1 MNLNNALQL
10 KYVLRLV
17 WQSAPGWTLAG
28 GLLIL
33 ITGML
38 PLVTLYLMKLIVDSV
53 NAGASSAGN
62 GDFGRILILIALSG
76 SVALVALISQSAS
89 KVVNEAQSAIVS
101 DHVQEVLHAK
111 SVDLDLEYYENS
123 EYYETFHIAQMQAP
137 YRPTAII
144 NGLFQSVRSFISL
157 ATMAALLLSFS
168 WVAALILAVAVLP
181 AVFVQYRYS
190 RKNYCMQS
198 SVTPKERRAWYLH
211 SLLTSTN
218 YAKDIRLL
226 GLGQLFIS
234 RYRDLREQ
242 IRKERL
248 SLTFRGSV
256 EELASKAIALAVV
269 FGTFAFI
276 AQQAFNRTITIG
288 DMLMY
293 FGAIQQG
300 QSFLNSFLSSLVGL
314 YENNLFLTALYE
326 FLDMKPKVEEPSN
339 PISFPKPIKSGIC
352 FEHVGF
358 NYPNTNKMVLKD
370 INLEILPGQIVA
382 LVGENGS
389 GKTTLIKLLCRLYD
403 PQEGTIKIDGIDL
416 RNFRKYDLRRE
427 ISAVLQDYAN
437 YHFKAREN
445 IWLGNVDMPE
455 DMNHI
460 IRAAECSGI
469 DEVISRLAKGYDTFL
484 GRVFEKD
491 GAELS
496 IGEWQKVALAR
507 AFFRDSQVIILDEPT
522 SSLDAKA
529 EEKVFKRL
537 KLLAAGKMA
546 VIISHRLSSVTMA
559 DRIYYIKDGHV
570 TENGTHRQLMDQGK
584 EYAQLFETQA
594 KHYRV

>member
-33 ITGML
+33 LTGIL

-53 NAGASSAGN
+53 NAGALSAGK
-62 GDFGRILILIALSG
+62 GDFGRILVLIALSG
-76 SVALVALISQSAS
+76 SVALLTLITQSAS
-89 KVVNEAQSAIVS
+89 KIVNEAQSAIVS
-101 DHVQEVLHAK
+101 DHVQEILHAK
-111 SVDLDLEYYENS
+111 SVEVDLEYYENT
-123 EYYETFHIAQMQAP
+123 EYYETFHIAQGQAP

-144 NGLFQSVRSFISL
+144 NGLFQSGRSLISL

-190 RKNYCMQS
+190 KKNYRMQS
-198 SVTPKERRAWYLH
+198 SVTPKERLAGYIHL
-211 SLLTSTN
+211 LLTSTN

-226 GLGQLFIS
+226 GLGQLFII

-248 SLTFRGSV
+248 SLTFRGSA

-276 AQQAFNRTITIG
+276 AQQAFNGTITIG

-300 QSFLNSFLSSLVGL
+300 QSSLNSFLSSLVGL
-314 YENNLFLTALYE
+314 YENNLFLTALYQ
-326 FLDMKPKVEEPSN
+326 FLDLKPKVEETSN
-339 PISFPKPIKSGIC
+339 PISFPMPIKSGIC

-358 NYPNTNKMVLKD
+358 SYPNTSTMILKD
-370 INLEILPGQIVA
+370 INLEIRPGQIVA

-389 GKTTLIKLLCRLYD
+389 GKTTLIKLMCRLYD

-416 RNFRKYDLRRE
+416 RNFRIYDLRRE

-460 IRAAECSGI
+460 VRAAECSGI
-469 DEVISRLAKGYDTFL
+469 DEVIERLAKGYDTFL

-507 AFFRDSQVIILDEPT
+507 AFF
-522 SSLDAKA
+522 
-529 EEKVFKRL
+529 
-537 KLLAAGKMA
+537 
-546 VIISHRLSSVTMA
+546 VTP
-559 DRIYYIKDGHV
+559 K
-570 TENGTHRQLMDQGK
+570 
-584 EYAQLFETQA
+584 
-594 KHYRV
+594 

>member
-1 MNLNNALQL
+1 
-10 KYVLRLV
+10 
-17 WQSAPGWTLAG
+17 
-28 GLLIL
+28 
-33 ITGML
+33 
-38 PLVTLYLMKLIVDSV
+38 MKLIVDSV
-53 NAGASSAGN
+53 NAGASSAGKGN
-62 GDFGRILILIALSG
+62 FGGMLVLIALSG
-76 SVALVALISQSAS
+76 CVALLTLISQSAS
-89 KVVNEAQSAIVS
+89 KIVNEAQSAIVS
-101 DHVQEVLHAK
+101 DHIQEVLLAK
-111 SVDLDLEYYENS
+111 SIEVDLEYYENS
-123 EYYETFHIAQMQAP
+123 EYYETFHIAQRQAP
-137 YRPTAII
+137 FRPTAII
-144 NGLFQSVRSFISL
+144 NGLFQSGRSFIL
-157 ATMAALLLSFS
+157 LVTMAALLLSFS
-168 WVAALILAVAVLP
+168 WVAASVLAVAVLP

-190 RKNYCMQS
+190 RKNYHMQS
-198 SVTPKERRAWYLH
+198 SVTPKERRAWYHH

-248 SLTFRGSV
+248 SLAFRGSA
-256 EELASKAIALAVV
+256 EEFGSKAIALAVV
-269 FGTFAFI
+269 FGIFSFI
-276 AQQAFNRTITIG
+276 AQQAFNGIITIG

-300 QSFLNSFLSSLVGL
+300 QSSLNSFLSSLVSL
-314 YENNLFLTALYE
+314 YENNLFLTALYQ
-326 FLDMKPKVEEPSN
+326 FLDLKPKVAQPLN
-339 PISFPKPIKSGIC
+339 PLSFPKPIKSGIC

-358 NYPNTNKMVLKD
+358 SYPNTNAMVLKD
-370 INLEILPGQIVA
+370 INLEIRPGQIVA

-416 RNFRKYDLRRE
+416 RNFRTDDLRRE

-437 YHFKAREN
+437 YHFRAREN
-445 IWLGNVDMPE
+445 IWLGNVDKPE
-455 DMNHI
+455 DMDHI
-460 IRAAECSGI
+460 VQAAECSGI
-469 DEVISRLAKGYDTFL
+469 DEAIKHLAKGYDTFL

-529 EEKVFKRL
+529 EENVFNRFKQ
-537 KLLAAGKMA
+537 LAAGKMA
-546 VIISHRLSSVTMA
+546 IIISHRLSSVTMA
-559 DRIYYIKDGHV
+559 DRIYYIKEGRV
-570 TENGTHRQLMDQGK
+570 TEQGTHQELMDQGN
-584 EYAQLFETQA
+584 EYAQLFEIQA
-594 KHYRV
+594 KHYRQ

>member
-1 MNLNNALQL
+1 VNRNNALQL
-10 KYVLRLV
+10 KHVLRLV

-33 ITGML
+33 ITGTL

-53 NAGASSAGN
+53 NAGASSAGK
-62 GDFGRILILIALSG
+62 GDFGRILVLIALSG
-76 SVALVALISQSAS
+76 SVALLTLISQSTS

-111 SVDLDLEYYENS
+111 SVEVDLEYYENS
-123 EYYETFHIAQMQAP
+123 EYYETFHIAQGQAP
-137 YRPTAII
+137 FRPTAII
-144 NGLFQSVRSFISL
+144 NGLFQSGRSFISL
-157 ATMAALLLSFS
+157 ATMASLLLSFS
-168 WVAALILAVAVLP
+168 WATALILAVAVLP

-190 RKNYCMQS
+190 KKNYRMQS
-198 SVTPKERRAWYLH
+198 SVTPKERRAMYLH

-248 SLTFRGSV
+248 SLTFRGSA

-276 AQQAFNRTITIG
+276 AQQAFNGVITIG

-314 YENNLFLTALYE
+314 YENNLFLTALYQ
-326 FLDMKPKVEEPSN
+326 FLDLKTKIEEPSN
-339 PISFPKPIKSGIC
+339 PISFPRPIKNGIC
-352 FEHVGF
+352 FEQVGF
-358 NYPNTNKMVLKD
+358 SYPNTSTIVLKD

-416 RNFRKYDLRRE
+416 RNFRTYDLRRE

-445 IWLGNVDMPE
+445 IWLGNINMPE
-455 DMNHI
+455 DMDNI
-460 IRAAECSGI
+460 VRAAECAGI
-469 DEVISRLAKGYDTFL
+469 DEAIKRLAKGYDTFL
-484 GRVFEKD
+484 GRVFEKN

-496 IGEWQKVALAR
+496 IGEWQKIALAR
-507 AFFRDSQVIILDEPT
+507 AFFRDSQLIILDEPT

-529 EEKVFKRL
+529 EENVFNGFKQL
-537 KLLAAGKMA
+537 SAGKMA

-559 DRIYYIKDGHV
+559 DRIYYIKEGRV
-570 TENGTHRQLMDQGK
+570 TEHGTHRQLMDQGK
-584 EYAQLFETQA
+584 EYAQLFEIQA
-594 KHYRV
+594 KHYRE

>member
-1 MNLNNALQL
+1 MNRNNALQL

-33 ITGML
+33 ITGTL
-38 PLVTLYLMKLIVDSV
+38 PLATLYLMKLIVDSV
-53 NAGASSAGN
+53 NAGATSTGK
-62 GDFGRILILIALSG
+62 GDFGGTLLLIALTG
-76 SVALVALISQSAS
+76 SIALLTLISQSAS
-89 KVVNEAQSAIVS
+89 RIVSEAQSAIVS

-111 SVDLDLEYYENS
+111 SIEVDLEYYENS
-123 EYYETFHIAQMQAP
+123 EYYETFHIAQGQAP
-137 YRPTAII
+137 FRPTAII
-144 NGLFQSVRSFISL
+144 NGLFQSGRSFITL
-157 ATMAALLLSFS
+157 VTMAALLLSFN
-168 WVAALILAVAVLP
+168 WIAALILGVAVLP

-190 RKNYCMQS
+190 RKNYRMQS
-198 SVTPKERRAWYLH
+198 SITPKERRAMYLH

-248 SLTFRGSV
+248 SLAFRGSV
-256 EELASKAIALAVV
+256 EEFASKAIALVVV
-269 FGTFAFI
+269 FGAFAFI
-276 AQQAFNRTITIG
+276 AQQAFDGIITIG

-300 QSFLNSFLSSLVGL
+300 QSFLNSFLSSLVSL
-314 YENNLFLTALYE
+314 YENNLFLTALYQ
-326 FLDMKPKVEEPSN
+326 FLDLKPKVAQPSN

-358 NYPNTNKMVLKD
+358 SYPNTNAMVLKD
-370 INLEILPGQIVA
+370 INLEIRPGQIVA

-416 RNFRKYDLRRE
+416 RNFRTHDLRQE

-437 YHFKAREN
+437 YHFRAREN
-445 IWLGNVDMPE
+445 IWLGNVDKPE
-455 DMNHI
+455 DMDHI
-460 IRAAECSGI
+460 VQAAECSGI
-469 DEVISRLAKGYDTFL
+469 DEAIKHLAKGYDTFL

-529 EEKVFKRL
+529 EENVFNRFKQ
-537 KLLAAGKMA
+537 LAAGKIA
-546 VIISHRLSSVTMA
+546 IIISHRLSSVTMA
-559 DRIYYIKDGHV
+559 DRIYYIKEGRV
-570 TENGTHRQLMDQGK
+570 TEQGTHQELMDQDK
-584 EYAQLFETQA
+584 EYAQLFKIQA
-594 KHYRV
+594 KHYRQ

>member
-1 MNLNNALQL
+1 MNRNNALQL
-10 KYVLRLV
+10 KHVLRLV
-17 WQSAPGWTLAG
+17 WQSAPGWTLAS

-33 ITGML
+33 ITGTL
-38 PLVTLYLMKLIVDSV
+38 PLVTLYLMKLIVDYV
-53 NAGASSAGN
+53 NAGVASAGK
-62 GDFGRILILIALSG
+62 GDFARILELIALSG
-76 SVALVALISQSAS
+76 GVALLTLISQSAS
-89 KVVNEAQSAIVS
+89 KVVNETQSALVS
-101 DHVQEVLHAK
+101 DHVQEILHAK
-111 SVDLDLEYYENS
+111 SIEVDLEYYENS
-123 EYYETFHIAQMQAP
+123 EYYETFHIAQGQAP
-137 YRPTAII
+137 FRPTAII
-144 NGLFQSVRSFISL
+144 NGLFQSGRSFITL

-168 WVAALILAVAVLP
+168 WVAALILAVAALP

-190 RKNYCMQS
+190 RKNYRMES
-198 SVTPKERRAWYLH
+198 SVTPKERRAIYLH

-248 SLTFRGSV
+248 SLAFRGTA
-256 EELASKAIALAVV
+256 EEFVSRGIALSVV

-276 AQQAFNRTITIG
+276 AQQAFNGVITIG

-300 QSFLNSFLSSLVGL
+300 QSFLNSFLGSLVGL
-314 YENNLFLTALYE
+314 YENNLFLTALFD
-326 FLDMKPKVEEPSN
+326 FLDLKPKVEEPSS
-339 PISFPKPIKSGIC
+339 PISFPSPIKSGIC
-352 FEHVGF
+352 FEHVRF
-358 NYPNTNKMVLKD
+358 SYPNTSTMVLKD
-370 INLEILPGQIVA
+370 IDLEILPGQIVA

-389 GKTTLIKLLCRLYD
+389 GKTTLIKLMCRFYD
-403 PQEGTIKIDGIDL
+403 PQKGAIKIDGIDL
-416 RNFRKYDLRRE
+416 RNFRTYDLRRE

-437 YHFKAREN
+437 YHFLAREN

-460 IRAAECSGI
+460 VRAAECSGI
-469 DEVISRLAKGYDTFL
+469 DEVIKRLAKGYDTFL

-507 AFFRDSQVIILDEPT
+507 AFFRDSQLIILDEPT

-529 EEKVFKRL
+529 DEKVFDRFKQ
-537 KLLAAGKMA
+537 LAAGKMA
-546 VIISHRLSSVTMA
+546 IIISHRLSSVTMA
-559 DRIYYIKDGHV
+559 DRIFYIKEGRV
-570 TENGTHRQLMDQGK
+570 TEHGTHQQLMDSGK
-584 EYAQLFETQA
+584 EYAQLFEIQA
-594 KHYRV
+594 KHYRQ

>member
-1 MNLNNALQL
+1 
-10 KYVLRLV
+10 
-17 WQSAPGWTLAG
+17 
-28 GLLIL
+28 
-33 ITGML
+33 
-38 PLVTLYLMKLIVDSV
+38 MKLIVDSV
-53 NAGASSAGN
+53 NAGASSAGKGN
-62 GDFGRILILIALSG
+62 FGGMLVLIALSG
-76 SVALVALISQSAS
+76 CVALLTLISQSAS
-89 KVVNEAQSAIVS
+89 KIVNEAQSAIVS
-101 DHVQEVLHAK
+101 DHIQEVLLAK
-111 SVDLDLEYYENS
+111 SIEVDLEYYENS
-123 EYYETFHIAQMQAP
+123 EYYETFHIAQRQAP
-137 YRPTAII
+137 FRPTAII
-144 NGLFQSVRSFISL
+144 NGLFQSGRSFIL
-157 ATMAALLLSFS
+157 LVTMAALLLSFS
-168 WVAALILAVAVLP
+168 WVAASVLAVAVLP

-190 RKNYCMQS
+190 RKNYHMQS
-198 SVTPKERRAWYLH
+198 SVTPKERRAWYHH

-248 SLTFRGSV
+248 SLAFRGSA
-256 EELASKAIALAVV
+256 EEFGSKAIALAVV
-269 FGTFAFI
+269 FGIFSFI
-276 AQQAFNRTITIG
+276 AQQAFNGIITIG

-300 QSFLNSFLSSLVGL
+300 QSSLNSFLSSLVSL
-314 YENNLFLTALYE
+314 YENNLFLTALYQ
-326 FLDMKPKVEEPSN
+326 FLDLKPKVAQPLN
-339 PISFPKPIKSGIC
+339 PLSFPKPIKSGIC

-358 NYPNTNKMVLKD
+358 SYPNTNAMVLKD
-370 INLEILPGQIVA
+370 INLEIRPGQIVA

-416 RNFRKYDLRRE
+416 RNFRTDDLRRE

-437 YHFKAREN
+437 YHFRAREN

-455 DMNHI
+455 DMDHI
-460 IRAAECSGI
+460 VQAAECSGI
-469 DEVISRLAKGYDTFL
+469 DEAIKHLAKGYDTFL

-529 EEKVFKRL
+529 EENVFNRFKQ
-537 KLLAAGKMA
+537 LAAGKMA
-546 VIISHRLSSVTMA
+546 IIISHRLSSVTMA
-559 DRIYYIKDGHV
+559 DRIYYIKEGRV
-570 TENGTHRQLMDQGK
+570 TEQGTHQELMDQGN
-584 EYAQLFETQA
+584 EYAQLFEIQA
-594 KHYRV
+594 KHYRQ

>member
-1 MNLNNALQL
+1 VSRNNALQL
-10 KYVLRLV
+10 KYVLLLV

-38 PLVTLYLMKLIVDSV
+38 PLITLYLMKLIVDSV
-53 NAGASSAGN
+53 NAGVASGK
-62 GDFGRILILIALSG
+62 GDFGGILVLIALAG
-76 SVALVALISQSAS
+76 SVALLALISQSAS
-89 KVVNEAQSAIVS
+89 KIVNEAQSAIVS

-111 SVDLDLEYYENS
+111 SVEMDLEYYENS
-123 EYYETFHIAQMQAP
+123 EYYETLHIAQRQALS
-137 YRPTAII
+137 RPTVII
-144 NGLFQSVRSFISL
+144 NGLFQSGRSFITL
-157 ATMAALLLSFS
+157 ATMAAVLLSFS
-168 WVAALILAVAVLP
+168 WVAALILAVAALP
-181 AVFVQYRYS
+181 AVYVQYRYS
-190 RKNYCMQS
+190 RRNYRMQCS
-198 SVTPKERRAWYLH
+198 ITPKERRAWYLN
-211 SLLTSTN
+211 SLLTTAN

-226 GLGQLFIS
+226 GLGPLFIS
-234 RYRDLREQ
+234 RYRDLRED

-248 SLTFRGSV
+248 SLAFRGSL

-269 FGTFAFI
+269 FGIFAFI
-276 AQQAFNRTITIG
+276 AQKAYNGAITIG

-314 YENNLFLTALYE
+314 YENNLFLNTLFQ
-326 FLDMKPKVEEPSN
+326 FLDLKPKVEEPSN
-339 PISFPKPIKSGIC
+339 PVPVPREIKSGIS

-358 NYPNTNKMVLKD
+358 SYPKTDTMVLKD

-403 PQEGTIKIDGIDL
+403 PQEGSIKIDGIDI
-416 RNFRKYDLRRE
+416 RNFRTRDLRRE
-427 ISAVLQDYAN
+427 ISAVFQDYAS
-437 YHFKAREN
+437 YHFKVREN

-455 DMNHI
+455 DMNRI
-460 IRAAECSGI
+460 VQAAECAGI
-469 DEVISRLAKGYDTFL
+469 DEVIKRLSKGYDTFL
-484 GRVFEKD
+484 GRVFEKE

-496 IGEWQKVALAR
+496 IGEWQKIALAR

-529 EEKVFKRL
+529 EENVFNGFKQ
-537 KLLAAGKMA
+537 LASGKMA

-559 DRIYYIKDGHV
+559 DRIYYIKEGRV
-570 TENGTHRQLMDQGK
+570 TEEGTHRELMDQGE
-584 EYAQLFETQA
+584 EYAQLFEIQA
-594 KHYRV
+594 KHYKL

>member
-1 MNLNNALQL
+1 
-10 KYVLRLV
+10 
-17 WQSAPGWTLAG
+17 
-28 GLLIL
+28 
-33 ITGML
+33 
-38 PLVTLYLMKLIVDSV
+38 
-53 NAGASSAGN
+53 
-62 GDFGRILILIALSG
+62 
-76 SVALVALISQSAS
+76 
-89 KVVNEAQSAIVS
+89 
-101 DHVQEVLHAK
+101 
-111 SVDLDLEYYENS
+111 
-123 EYYETFHIAQMQAP
+123 
-137 YRPTAII
+137 
-144 NGLFQSVRSFISL
+144 
-157 ATMAALLLSFS
+157 
-168 WVAALILAVAVLP
+168 
-181 AVFVQYRYS
+181 
-190 RKNYCMQS
+190 
-198 SVTPKERRAWYLH
+198 
-211 SLLTSTN
+211 LLTSTD

-248 SLTFRGSV
+248 SLAFRASV
-256 EELASKAIALAVV
+256 EEFASKAIALAVV

-276 AQQAFNRTITIG
+276 AQQAFNGVITIG

-314 YENNLFLTALYE
+314 YENNLFLTALYQ
-326 FLDMKPKVEEPSN
+326 FLDLKTKIEEPSN
-339 PISFPKPIKSGIC
+339 PISFPRPIKNGIC
-352 FEHVGF
+352 FEQVGF
-358 NYPNTNKMVLKD
+358 SYPNTSTIVLKD

-416 RNFRKYDLRRE
+416 RNFRTYDLRRE

-445 IWLGNVDMPE
+445 IWLGNINMPE
-455 DMNHI
+455 DMDNI
-460 IRAAECSGI
+460 VRAAECAGI
-469 DEVISRLAKGYDTFL
+469 DEAIKRLAKGYDTFL
-484 GRVFEKD
+484 GRVFEKN

-496 IGEWQKVALAR
+496 IGEWQKIALAR
-507 AFFRDSQVIILDEPT
+507 AFFRDSQMIILDEPT

-529 EEKVFKRL
+529 EENVFNRFKQ
-537 KLLAAGKMA
+537 LAAGKMA

-559 DRIYYIKDGHV
+559 DRIYYIKEGCV
-570 TENGTHRQLMDQGK
+570 TEQGTHRQLMDQGK
-584 EYAQLFETQA
+584 EYAQLFEIQA

>member
-1 MNLNNALQL
+1 MNRNNALQL
-10 KYVLRLV
+10 KFALRLV
-17 WQSAPGWTLAG
+17 WQNAPGLTLAG

-33 ITGML
+33 ITGIL

-62 GDFGRILILIALSG
+62 GDFGRIQVLIVLSG
-76 SVALVALISQSAS
+76 SVALLTLISQSAS
-89 KVVNEAQSAIVS
+89 KIVNEAQSAIVS
-101 DHVQEVLHAK
+101 DHVQEILHAK
-111 SVDLDLEYYENS
+111 SVEVDLEYYENS
-123 EYYETFHIAQMQAP
+123 EYYETLHIAQSQALS
-137 YRPTAII
+137 RPTAII

-190 RKNYCMQS
+190 RKYYRMES
-198 SVTPKERRAWYLH
+198 SVIPKERRAGYLH

-242 IRKERL
+242 IRKERI
-248 SLTFRGSV
+248 SLAFKESS
-256 EELASKAIALAVV
+256 EEFASKAIALAVV

-276 AQQAFNRTITIG
+276 AQQAFNGIITIG
-288 DMLMY
+288 AMLMY

-300 QSFLNSFLSSLVGL
+300 QSSLNSFLSSLVGL

-326 FLDMKPKVEEPSN
+326 FLDLKPKVEEPSN
-339 PISFPKPIKSGIC
+339 PISFPRSIKSGIC

-358 NYPNTNKMVLKD
+358 SYPNTSTMVLKD

-403 PQEGTIKIDGIDL
+403 PLEGTIKIDGIDL
-416 RNFRKYDLRRE
+416 RNFRTYDLRRE

-437 YHFKAREN
+437 YYFKAREN
-445 IWLGNVDMPE
+445 IWLGNVDIPE

-460 IRAAECSGI
+460 VRAAECSGI
-469 DEVISRLAKGYDTFL
+469 DEVINRLAKGYDTFL

-559 DRIYYIKDGHV
+559 DRIYYIKEGRV
-570 TENGTHRQLMDQGK
+570 TEHGTHRQLMDSGK
-584 EYAQLFETQA
+584 EYAQLFEIQA

>member
-33 ITGML
+33 ITGTL

-53 NAGASSAGN
+53 NAGVASAGK
-62 GDFGRILILIALSG
+62 GDFGRILVLIALSG
-76 SVALVALISQSAS
+76 IVALLTLISQSAS
-89 KVVNEAQSAIVS
+89 KVVNEAQSAIIS
-101 DHVQEVLHAK
+101 DHVQELLHAK
-111 SVDLDLEYYENS
+111 SIEVDLEYYENS
-123 EYYETFHIAQMQAP
+123 EYYETLHLAQRQAP
-137 YRPTAII
+137 FRPTAII
-144 NGLFQSVRSFISL
+144 NGLFQSGRSFISL

-168 WVAALILAVAVLP
+168 WVAALILAVAALP
-181 AVFVQYRYS
+181 AVFVQYKYS
-190 RKNYCMQS
+190 RKNYRMES

-211 SLLTSTN
+211 SLLTSTD

-226 GLGQLFIS
+226 GIGQTFMG

-242 IRKERL
+242 IRKQRL
-248 SLTFRGSV
+248 SLVLGRSA
-256 EELASKAIALAVV
+256 EEFASQAIVLAVV

-276 AQQAFNRTITIG
+276 AQQAFYGIITIG
-288 DMLMY
+288 AMLMY
-293 FGAIQQG
+293 FGAIQQS
-300 QSFLNSFLSSLVGL
+300 QSFLNSFLGSLVGL
-314 YENNLFLTALYE
+314 YENSLFFTAFYQ
-326 FLDMKPKVEEPSN
+326 FLDLKPKVEEPLN
-339 PISFPKPIKSGIC
+339 PRPVPRQIKSGIC

-358 NYPNTNKMVLKD
+358 SYPNTNTMVLKD

-403 PQEGTIKIDGIDL
+403 PQEGTIKIDGIDI
-416 RNFRKYDLRRE
+416 RNFRTYDLRRE

-437 YHFKAREN
+437 YHFRAREN

-460 IRAAECSGI
+460 VQAAECSGI
-469 DEVISRLAKGYDTFL
+469 DEVINRLAKGYDTFL

-507 AFFRDSQVIILDEPT
+507 AFFRDSQVIVLDEPT
-522 SSLDAKA
+522 SSLDPKS
-529 EEKVFKRL
+529 EEKIFNKFKQ
-537 KLLAAGKMA
+537 LAAGKMA
-546 VIISHRLSSVTMA
+546 IIISHRLSSVTMA
-559 DRIYYIKDGHV
+559 DRIYYIKEGRV
-570 TENGTHRQLMDQGK
+570 TEYGTHRQLMDQVK
-584 EYAQLFETQA
+584 EYAQLFEIQA
-594 KHYRV
+594 KHYRQ

>member
-1 MNLNNALQL
+1 
-10 KYVLRLV
+10 V
-17 WQSAPGWTLAG
+17 WQCAPGWTLAS

-33 ITGML
+33 ITGIL
-38 PLVTLYLMKLIVDSV
+38 PLVTLYLMKLIVDDV
-53 NAGASSAGN
+53 NAGVASAGK
-62 GDFGRILILIALSG
+62 GDFGRILVLIALSG
-76 SVALVALISQSAS
+76 CVALLTLIGQSAS
-89 KVVNEAQSAIVS
+89 KVVNGVQSAIIS

-111 SVDLDLEYYENS
+111 SVEVDLEYYENS
-123 EYYETFHIAQMQAP
+123 EYYETFHIAQMQAS
-137 YRPTAII
+137 YRPIAFI
-144 NGLFQSVRSFISL
+144 NGLFQTGLSFISL

-168 WVAALILAVAVLP
+168 RVAALILAVAVLP

-190 RKNYCMQS
+190 RKNYRMES
-198 SVTPKERRAWYLH
+198 SVIPKERRAGYLH

-248 SLTFRGSV
+248 SLAFRKSA
-256 EELASKAIALAVV
+256 EEFASKAIALAVV

-276 AQQAFNRTITIG
+276 AQQAFYGVITIG
-288 DMLMY
+288 AMLMY

-300 QSFLNSFLSSLVGL
+300 QSFLNSFLGNLVGL
-314 YENNLFLTALYE
+314 YENNLFLTSLYQ
-326 FLDMKPKVEEPSN
+326 FLDLKTKVEEPLN
-339 PISFPKPIKSGIC
+339 PIPVPRQIESGIC

-358 NYPNTNKMVLKD
+358 SYPNTNTMVLKD

-403 PQEGTIKIDGIDL
+403 PQEGTIKIDGIDI
-416 RNFRKYDLRRE
+416 RNFRTYDLRRE
-427 ISAVLQDYAN
+427 ISAVLQDYAK

-460 IRAAECSGI
+460 VRAAECSGI
-469 DEVISRLAKGYDTFL
+469 DEVIKRLAKGYDTFL

-507 AFFRDSQVIILDEPT
+507 AFFRDSQMIILDEPT

-529 EEKVFKRL
+529 EENVFNRFKQ
-537 KLLAAGKMA
+537 LASGKMA

-559 DRIYYIKDGHV
+559 DRIYYIKEGCV
-570 TENGTHRQLMDQGK
+570 TEHGTHRQLMDQGK
-584 EYAQLFETQA
+584 EYAQLFEIQA
-594 KHYRV
+594 KHYRE

>member
-1 MNLNNALQL
+1 MNRDNALQL
-10 KYVLRLV
+10 KYVLRQV
-17 WQSAPGWTLAG
+17 WQSAPGWTLAS

-33 ITGML
+33 ITGTL

-53 NAGASSAGN
+53 NAGASSAGKGN
-62 GDFGRILILIALSG
+62 FGGMLVLIALSG
-76 SVALVALISQSAS
+76 CVALLTLISQSAS
-89 KVVNEAQSAIVS
+89 KIVNEAQSAIVS
-101 DHVQEVLHAK
+101 DHIQEVLLAK
-111 SVDLDLEYYENS
+111 SIEVDLEYYENS
-123 EYYETFHIAQMQAP
+123 EYYETFHIAQRQAP
-137 YRPTAII
+137 FRPTAII
-144 NGLFQSVRSFISL
+144 NGLFQSGRSFIL
-157 ATMAALLLSFS
+157 LVTMAALLLSFS
-168 WVAALILAVAVLP
+168 WVAASVLAVAVLP

-190 RKNYCMQS
+190 RKNYHMQS
-198 SVTPKERRAWYLH
+198 SVTPKERRAWYHH

-248 SLTFRGSV
+248 SLAFRGSA
-256 EELASKAIALAVV
+256 EEFGSKAIALAVV
-269 FGTFAFI
+269 FGIFSFI
-276 AQQAFNRTITIG
+276 AQQAFNGIITIG

-300 QSFLNSFLSSLVGL
+300 QSSLNSFLSSLVSL
-314 YENNLFLTALYE
+314 YENNLFLTALYQ
-326 FLDMKPKVEEPSN
+326 FLDLKPKVAQPLN
-339 PISFPKPIKSGIC
+339 PLSFPKPIKRGIC

-358 NYPNTNKMVLKD
+358 SYPNTNAMVLKD
-370 INLEILPGQIVA
+370 INLEIRPGQIVA

-416 RNFRKYDLRRE
+416 RNFRTDDLRRE

-437 YHFKAREN
+437 YHFRAREN
-445 IWLGNVDMPE
+445 IWLGNVDKPE
-455 DMNHI
+455 DMDHI
-460 IRAAECSGI
+460 VQAAECSGI
-469 DEVISRLAKGYDTFL
+469 DEAIKHLAKGYDTFL

-529 EEKVFKRL
+529 EENVFNRFKQ
-537 KLLAAGKMA
+537 LAAGKMA
-546 VIISHRLSSVTMA
+546 IIISHRLSSVTMA
-559 DRIYYIKDGHV
+559 DRIYYIKEGRV
-570 TENGTHRQLMDQGK
+570 TEQGTHQELMDQGN
-584 EYAQLFETQA
+584 EYAQLFEIQA
-594 KHYRV
+594 KHYRQ

>member
-1 MNLNNALQL
+1 
-10 KYVLRLV
+10 
-17 WQSAPGWTLAG
+17 
-28 GLLIL
+28 
-33 ITGML
+33 
-38 PLVTLYLMKLIVDSV
+38 MKLIVDSV
-53 NAGASSAGN
+53 NAGASSAGK
-62 GDFGRILILIALSG
+62 GDFGRILVLIALSG
-76 SVALVALISQSAS
+76 SVALLTLISQSTS

-111 SVDLDLEYYENS
+111 SVEVDLEYYENS
-123 EYYETFHIAQMQAP
+123 EYYETFHIAQGQAP
-137 YRPTAII
+137 FRPTAII
-144 NGLFQSVRSFISL
+144 NGLFQSGRSFISL
-157 ATMAALLLSFS
+157 ATMASLLLSFS
-168 WVAALILAVAVLP
+168 WATALILAVAVLP

-190 RKNYCMQS
+190 KKNYRMQS
-198 SVTPKERRAWYLH
+198 SVTPKERRAMYLH

-248 SLTFRGSV
+248 SLTFRGSA

-276 AQQAFNRTITIG
+276 AQQAFNGVITIG

-314 YENNLFLTALYE
+314 YENNLFLTALYQ
-326 FLDMKPKVEEPSN
+326 FLDLKTKIEEPSN
-339 PISFPKPIKSGIC
+339 PISFPRPIKNGIC
-352 FEHVGF
+352 FEQVGF
-358 NYPNTNKMVLKD
+358 SYPNTSTIVLKD

-416 RNFRKYDLRRE
+416 RNFRTYDLRRE

-445 IWLGNVDMPE
+445 IWLGNINMPE
-455 DMNHI
+455 DMDNI
-460 IRAAECSGI
+460 VRAAECAGI
-469 DEVISRLAKGYDTFL
+469 DEAIKRLAKGYDTFL
-484 GRVFEKD
+484 GRVFEKN

-496 IGEWQKVALAR
+496 IGEWQKIALAR
-507 AFFRDSQVIILDEPT
+507 AFFRDSQLIILDEPT

-529 EEKVFKRL
+529 EENVFNGFKQL
-537 KLLAAGKMA
+537 SAGKMA

-559 DRIYYIKDGHV
+559 DRIYYIKEGRV
-570 TENGTHRQLMDQGK
+570 TEHGTHRQLMDQGK
-584 EYAQLFETQA
+584 EYAQLFEIQA
-594 KHYRV
+594 KHYRE